1 MIDAECFFRKGA
13 LPLRIWMKVLVVTVL
28 CAIAALVLDPIL
40 WHRAEGMP
48 EPSAGLLPFFIVLSV
63 IEAITFG
70 LGVSFLVFGL
80 PLVRKV
86 SGGSGPL
93 TWATYLS
100 IGWLSISWWPHD
112 NFHQSVAMG
121 DMRGL
126 LYIEY
131 GFHVTLII
139 AGLIVAYFFLS
150 SLRRQ
155 GYLAETHAA
164 EPGMQKQRQPS

>member
-1 MIDAECFFRKGA
+1 MKT
-13 LPLRIWMKVLVVTVL
+13 WVKVLAVTVL
-28 CAIAALVLDPIL
+28 CTIAALVLDPIL
-40 WHRAEGMP
+40 WQRAEGMP

-80 PLVRKV
+80 SLVRRV
-86 SGGSGPL
+86 AGGSGLLP
-93 TWATYLS
+93 WATYLS

-131 GFHVTLII
+131 GFHVTLIL

-155 GYLAETHAA
+155 GYLAETQPS
-164 EPGMQKQRQPS
+164 EPRMQEQRQPS